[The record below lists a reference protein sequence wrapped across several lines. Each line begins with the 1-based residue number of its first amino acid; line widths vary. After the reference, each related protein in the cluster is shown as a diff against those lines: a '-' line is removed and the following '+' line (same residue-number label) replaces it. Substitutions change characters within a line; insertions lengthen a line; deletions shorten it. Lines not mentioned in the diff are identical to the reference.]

1 MNPAHRTLLSQDVK
15 MALETVR
22 AHKVRSFLTVLGVVI
37 GVTVAITVSSI
48 LLGFEDNAQ
57 ASFNEFGVNNLFV
70 FKFAGGFRSTR
81 LSQEERTR
89 KPLSYED
96 GMAIRN
102 ELPAIKEVSITAMP
116 RIVQGG
122 PPRVRQARYK
132 GKEVSNVRFRGVTP
146 SYAEVQSVR
155 MKEGR
160 FFTDLEDLHHEE
172 VAVIGFDIANTLF
185 PNEDPIGKPLQ
196 VDGNVFDVIGVLD
209 KKKNTFLG
217 VSDNEVLL
225 PYRTYRKHY
234 PNDDENFIN
243 AMAYPGMKDVAEDQI
258 RSLLR
263 TRRRV
268 PPDKPDSF
276 WISSA
281 QQVGDQFRAIMS
293 GIFELVV
300 VIVSIGLLVGGVGVM
315 NIMLMGVTERTREI
329 GVRKAIGARKWDI
342 TLQFLTEAV
351 TLTGIG
357 GLIGVVLSLGL
368 SIALRMI
375 SVPSLVPVWAIFLG
389 LGVAGSV
396 GLFFGI
402 YPAVKAARLDPV
414 IALRYE

>member
-1 MNPAHRTLLSQDVK
+1 
-15 MALETVR
+15 
-22 AHKVRSFLTVLGVVI
+22 
-37 GVTVAITVSSI
+37 
-48 LLGFEDNAQ
+48 
-57 ASFNEFGVNNLFV
+57 
-70 FKFAGGFRSTR
+70 
-81 LSQEERTR
+81 
-89 KPLSYED
+89 
-96 GMAIRN
+96 
-102 ELPAIKEVSITAMP
+102 
-116 RIVQGG
+116 
-122 PPRVRQARYK
+122 
-132 GKEVSNVRFRGVTP
+132 
-146 SYAEVQSVR
+146 
-155 MKEGR
+155 
-160 FFTDLEDLHHEE
+160 
-172 VAVIGFDIANTLF
+172 
-185 PNEDPIGKPLQ
+185 
-196 VDGNVFDVIGVLD
+196 VLD

-217 VSDNEVLL
+217 VSDNDVLV

-243 AMAYPGMKDVAEDQI
+243 AMAYPGLKDVAEDEI

-281 QQVGDQFRAIMS
+281 EQVGDQFRSIMS

-357 GLIGVVLSLGL
+357 GLIGVILSLGL
-368 SIALRMI
+368 SILLRMI

>member
-1 MNPAHRTLLSQDVK
+1 MKPDHSTLLTEDVK
-15 MALETVR
+15 MALETIR

-48 LLGFEDNAQ
+48 LLGFEANVQ
-57 ASFNEFGVNNLFV
+57 ASFDEFGVNNLFV
-70 FKFAGGFRSTR
+70 FKFAGGFRGR
-81 LSQEERTR
+81 LTQEERTR
-89 KPLSYED
+89 KPLTYED

-102 ELPAIKEVSITAMP
+102 ELPAIKEVSISALP
-116 RIVQGG
+116 RVGSG
-122 PPRVRQARYK
+122 PQPVRQARYK
-132 GKEVSNVRFRGVTP
+132 GKEVSNIRFRGVTP
-146 SYAEVQSVR
+146 SYAEVQSVH

-160 FFTDLEDLHHEE
+160 FFTEMEDLHHAE
-172 VAVIGFDIANTLF
+172 VVVIGHDIANTLF
-185 PNEDPIGKPLQ
+185 PNEDPIGKLLQ
-196 VDGNVFDVIGVLD
+196 VDGNIFEVIGELA
-209 KKKNTFLG
+209 KSKNTFLNA
-217 VSDNEVLL
+217 SDNEVLI
-225 PYRTYRKHY
+225 PYHTYRKHY

-243 AMAYPGMKDVAEDQI
+243 AMAYPGMKDVADDEI

-268 PPDKPDSF
+268 PADKPDNF

-281 QQVGDQFRAIMS
+281 EQVGDQFRSIMS
-293 GIFELVV
+293 GIVELVGA
-300 VIVSIGLLVGGVGVM
+300 IVSIGLLVGGVGVM

-329 GVRKAIGARKWDI
+329 GVRKAIGARRWDI

-357 GLIGVVLSLGL
+357 GLIGVLLSLGL
-368 SIALRMI
+368 SLVLRMI
-375 SVPSLVPVWAIFLG
+375 SVPSLIPVWAILLG
-389 LGVAGSV
+389 LGVASSV

>member
-1 MNPAHRTLLSQDVK
+1 
-15 MALETVR
+15 MALETIR
-22 AHKVRSFLTVLGVVI
+22 EHKVRSFLTVLGVVI

-70 FKFAGGFRSTR
+70 FKFAGGFRTSR

-89 KPLSYED
+89 KPLTYED
-96 GMAIRN
+96 GMAMRH
-102 ELPAIKEVSITAMP
+102 ELPAVKEVSISALP
-116 RIVQGG
+116 RITGQ
-122 PPRVRQARYK
+122 PQPVRQARYK
-132 GKEVSNVRFRGVTP
+132 GKELSNIRFRGQTA
-146 SYAEVQSVR
+146 SYAEVQSAQ

-160 FFTDLEDLHHEE
+160 FFTELEDQHRSE
-172 VAVIGFDIANTLF
+172 VAVIGYDVANTLF
-185 PNEDPIGKPLQ
+185 PKEDPIGKPLQ
-196 VDGNVFDVIGVLD
+196 VDGSLYEVVGVLD
-209 KKKNTFLG
+209 KKKNAFLG
-217 VSDNEVLL
+217 SADNEVFI
-225 PYRTYRKHY
+225 PYHTYRKHY

-243 AMAYPGMKDVAEDQI
+243 AMAYPGMKDAAEDQI

-268 PPDKPDSF
+268 PPDKPDNF

-281 QQVGDQFRAIMS
+281 EQVGDQFRAIMS

-329 GVRKAIGARKWDI
+329 GVRKAIGARRRDI

-357 GLIGVVLSLGL
+357 GLIGVLLSLGL
-368 SIALRMI
+368 SMLLRAL

-389 LGVAGSV
+389 LAVASSV

>member
-1 MNPAHRTLLSQDVK
+1 MKPAHRTLLSQDVK
-15 MALETVR
+15 MALETIR

-96 GMAIRN
+96 GMAMRN
-102 ELPAIKEVSITAMP
+102 ELPAVKEVSVTAMP
-116 RIVQGG
+116 RVGQG
-122 PPRVRQARYK
+122 PQPIRQARYK
-132 GKEVSNVRFRGVTP
+132 GKEVSNIRYRGVTP
-146 SYAEVQSVR
+146 SYAEVQSVH

-172 VAVIGFDIANTLF
+172 VVVIGYDIANSLF
-185 PNEDPIGKPLQ
+185 PNEDPIGKPVQ
-196 VDGNVFDVIGVLD
+196 VDGNVFQVIGVLD

-217 VSDNEVLL
+217 VSDNDVLV

-243 AMAYPGMKDVAEDQI
+243 AMAYPGLKDVAEDEI

-281 QQVGDQFRAIMS
+281 EQVGDQFRSIMS

-357 GLIGVVLSLGL
+357 GLIGVILSLGL
-368 SIALRMI
+368 SILLRMI

>member
-1 MNPAHRTLLSQDVK
+1 MKPAHRTLLSQDVK
-15 MALETVR
+15 MALETIR

-96 GMAIRN
+96 GMAMRN
-102 ELPAIKEVSITAMP
+102 ELSAVKEVSVTAMP
-116 RIVQGG
+116 RVGQG
-122 PPRVRQARYK
+122 PQPIRQARYK
-132 GKEVSNVRFRGVTP
+132 GKEVSNIRYRGVTP
-146 SYAEVQSVR
+146 SYAEVQSVH

-172 VAVIGFDIANTLF
+172 VVVIGYDIANSLF
-185 PNEDPIGKPLQ
+185 PNEDPIGKPVQ
-196 VDGNVFDVIGVLD
+196 VDGNVFQVIGVLD

-217 VSDNEVLL
+217 VSDNDVLV

-243 AMAYPGMKDVAEDQI
+243 AMAYPGLKDVAEDEI

-281 QQVGDQFRAIMS
+281 EQVGDQFRSIMS

-357 GLIGVVLSLGL
+357 GLIGVILSLGL
-368 SIALRMI
+368 SILLRMI